1 MCQRVPAATCSTL
14 HVFSQFPV
22 VFVSLFF
29 PPAASF
35 TLLFYVPLIFLSD
48 FVSLPASLF
57 IFCSISVSLFP
68 LLIPVPLSSR
78 QMAGLGVMVRCL
90 GGVMAYRVEG
100 YTAKDTQPER
110 IPVSLLSATFL
121 CSPSLSLHFPKH
133 VLSLPDVDTQSW
145 VLGLPAV
152 PQRCIHMCVCL
163 LTEWGFVER
172 DSPQSGAGNRLES
185 EPPCPDSLIS
195 SLIHGRSAGS
205 TRAQRHTEP
214 APRSKRRR
222 KSTHRHPDA
231 GTNTRKC
238 HHQGEFLM
246 KHFLIY
252 LASCILLGS
261 DPSYF
266 RTSPPI
272 SSTDLF
278 LKVAV
283 NKNINSTG
291 VWRSPMTEGG

>member
-1 MCQRVPAATCSTL
+1 MGS
-14 HVFSQFPV
+14 V
-22 VFVSLFF
+22 VSRKCVGVSLLPHAPLSTYLVSFHSFSSAFFF

-121 CSPSLSLHFPKH
+121 SSPSLSLHFPKH

-145 VLGLPAV
+145 VLGLLAV

-266 RTSPPI
+266 RTSPPPSPALI
-272 SSTDLF
+272 SS
-278 LKVAV
+278 
-283 NKNINSTG
+283 
-291 VWRSPMTEGG
+291 WR